1 MTGKGSYL
9 IKRVLMVVPVL
20 FGVATIAFALMYLL
34 PGDPA
39 SAMLARS
46 GASAE
51 QIAELRADMGLDS
64 PFFIQFF
71 HYIGNLLQGDLGRS
85 IVSQEPVSTLL
96 WSRLP
101 TTLELVFAA
110 LLIAVPVGAW
120 LGVVAAVNKHSWVD
134 RAIIV
139 LSSIGVSMPS
149 FWLALMFILLFSVWL
164 RWFPAFGSGGLS
176 HLVLPASVMALGAI
190 GTIARTART
199 SMLDVLKQDY
209 IRTAWAKG
217 LTRRVILYKHALR
230 NALIPIITIVGL
242 QFGWL
247 VSGSVIIEAVFSRQ
261 GIGQLLLSSII
272 ERDFPVVQGAIL
284 ISALMYVLLNLLV
297 DIIYAVVDPQ
307 INYE

>member
-1 MTGKGSYL
+1 MSGKGAYL
-9 IKRVLMVVPVL
+9 FRRVLMVAPVV

-64 PFFIQFF
+64 PFFIQYF

-85 IVSQEPVSTLL
+85 IVSQEPVATLL

-110 LLIAVPVGAW
+110 LFIAVPIGAW
-120 LGVVAAVNKHSWVD
+120 LGVAAAINKDSWVD

-164 RWFPAFGSGGLS
+164 GWFPAFGAGGLA
-176 HLVLPASVMALGAI
+176 HLVLPAGVMAFGAV

-217 LTRRVILYKHALR
+217 LTRRMVLYKHALR

-247 VSGSVIIEAVFSRQ
+247 VSGSVIIESVFSRQ

-297 DIIYAVVDPQ
+297 DIIYAAVDPQ
-307 INYE
+307 ISYE

>member
-9 IKRVLMVVPVL
+9 IKRVLMVVPVV

-64 PFFIQFF
+64 PFFIQYF

-120 LGVVAAVNKHSWVD
+120 LGVVAAVNKDSWVD

-164 RWFPAFGSGGLS
+164 GWFPAFGAGGLG
-176 HLVLPASVMALGAI
+176 HLVLPAGVMALGAV

-217 LTRRVILYKHALR
+217 LTRRAVLYKHALR
-230 NALIPIITIVGL
+230 NALVPVITIVGL

-247 VSGSVIIEAVFSRQ
+247 VSGSVIIEAVFSRP

-297 DIIYAVVDPQ
+297 DIIYAAVDPQ
-307 INYE
+307 ISYE